1 MAWSMDERKA
11 QLVAHKAAVDAVR
24 SELEKVKDDELEA
37 LRHQSETDLGMLF
50 VVELY
55 SYIYWPGVDKLV
67 DKESMKSSH

>member
-50 VVELY
+50 VVEL
-55 SYIYWPGVDKLV
+55 
-67 DKESMKSSH
+67 